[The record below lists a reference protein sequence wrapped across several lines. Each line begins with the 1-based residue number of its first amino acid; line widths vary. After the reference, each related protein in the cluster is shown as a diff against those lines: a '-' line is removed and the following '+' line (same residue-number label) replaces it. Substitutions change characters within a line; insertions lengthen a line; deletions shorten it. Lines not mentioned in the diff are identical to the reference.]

1 MVMVSHNITLVIA
14 LLAPIAALTLL
25 RINAVMVFLSLC
37 LGAVVLQFVGG
48 EATSMV
54 TLFSSK
60 AGSVSGSTLRIGLL
74 LLPALLTS
82 VFMVFSVHGR
92 TKLLLN
98 LLPATGVALL
108 ALFLVVPEL
117 APTLRESI
125 ESEQL
130 WTQLWRMQALL
141 VGVSAMVS
149 VVALWMQRKRGSARR
164 AEH

>member
-1 MVMVSHNITLVIA
+1 MVSHNFTLVIA

-74 LLPALLTS
+74 LLPAVLTS

-98 LLPATGVALL
+98 LLPAAGVALL

-117 APTLRESI
+117 APSLRESI

-141 VGVSAMVS
+141 VGLSAMVS
-149 VVALWMQRKRGSARR
+149 VVALWMQRKRGPARR
-164 AEH
+164 SEH